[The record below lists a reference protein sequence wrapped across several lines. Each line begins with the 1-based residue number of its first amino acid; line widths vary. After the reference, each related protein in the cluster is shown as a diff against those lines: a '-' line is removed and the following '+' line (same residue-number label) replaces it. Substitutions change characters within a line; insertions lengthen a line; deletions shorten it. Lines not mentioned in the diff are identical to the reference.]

1 MNHKQR
7 IKIKNLY
14 YIIGIIII
22 VFIITN
28 FTHIL
33 GLIGFAYIICGSII
47 SIALKLPLL
56 SGNMFSVKRSEY
68 NNIDTFINIV
78 IIILTIVSM
87 IYLYII

>member
-7 IKIKNLY
+7 IKIKTLY

-22 VFIITN
+22 AFITTN

-33 GLIGFAYIICGSII
+33 GLIGFAYVICGSVI

-56 SGNMFSVKRSEY
+56 SGNMFSVDRSNY
-68 NNIDTFINIV
+68 NNIDTFINVLIT
-78 IIILTIVSM
+78 ILTIVSM